1 MSTPSPRTFAESAS
15 STIDPDAQARHATDG
30 ELSARFQSDVIPL
43 REPLYRHAMRMTR
56 NHADA
61 EDLLQDTLV
70 KAYADLRSFKQG
82 TNFRSWLFR
91 IMTNTYIDDYR
102 KTRRHPAQ
110 YPTGLITEARLATAA
125 HHWSTGP
132 LSVEEQALNR
142 LGDSTLQAAMCTLPE
157 QFRLAVY
164 YADVEGLRSREI
176 ADLMHTPVGTVMSR
190 LHRGRRLLRNPAM
203 LTPATWHAVGGIGVL
218 TRGRSHHPMLRPKIS
233 AEHRS
238 TWLTACSFDLWR
250 VVR

>member
-1 MSTPSPRTFAESAS
+1 MSTPSHRMFVESAS
-15 STIDPDAQARHATDG
+15 STIGPEVHAQHATDG

-43 REPLYRHAMRMTR
+43 REPLHRHAMRMTR

-61 EDLLQDTLV
+61 EDLVQDTLV

-102 KTRRHPAQ
+102 KQRRHPAQ
-110 YPTGLITEARLATAA
+110 YPTGLITEALPAIGA

-132 LSVEEQALNR
+132 RSVEEQALNR
-142 LGDSTLQAAMCTLPE
+142 LGDSTFRAAMCTLPE

-176 ADLMHTPVGTVMSR
+176 ADLMHTPVGTVTSR
-190 LHRGRRLLRNPAM
+190 LHRGRRLLRRLLTDVAERRGYTAVAQPA
-203 LTPATWHAVGGIGVL
+203 
-218 TRGRSHHPMLRPKIS
+218 
-233 AEHRS
+233 
-238 TWLTACSFDLWR
+238 
-250 VVR
+250 